1 MSITEKSNKFAV
13 KSHESFYNVDVIIPA
28 YLPSLHY
35 LQLLRRALSSL
46 EVQTYTDFGI
56 SLVLNGSFC
65 SADEILSSLQSYKY
79 FDRITLYDMGR
90 KASGA
95 AARNYGIIR
104 STSKYIAQLDADDMY
119 MPEKLEKQVE
129 YMDTHSECDFLGTC
143 LMVNSRDGQINEEEY
158 DRPEYHKD
166 IAKVI
171 ERENAMACGSIIFRN
186 DVFCRFG
193 VLYTEAYKPGMIW
206 PSYGRNMHEDWDLWI
221 RLIKAGAKTHNLQE
235 KLYVWSEGTS
245 VAR

>member
-1 MSITEKSNKFAV
+1 MLPV
-13 KSHESFYNVDVIIPA
+13 VDVIIPA
-28 YLPSLHY
+28 YLPSPTY
-35 LQLLRRALSSL
+35 LDLLRRALKSL
-46 EVQTYTDFGI
+46 EKQTYTNFKI

-65 SADEILSSLQSYKY
+65 SADEILSSLQTYKY
-79 FDRITLYDMGR
+79 FDRLTLHDMGR

-104 STSKYIAQLDADDMY
+104 STSKYIAQLDADDAY
-119 MPEKLEKQVE
+119 MPKKLAKQVE
-129 YMDTHSECDFLGTC
+129 YMDSHSECDFLGTC
-143 LMVNSRDGQINEEEY
+143 LMVNRFGHIAEEEY
-158 DRPEYHKD
+158 SRPEHHED

-171 ERENAMACGSIIFRN
+171 ERENVMACGSIMFKN
-186 DVFCRFG
+186 DAFCKFG

-206 PSYGRNMHEDWDLWI
+206 PNYGRIMNEDWDLWI
-221 RLIKAGAKTHNLQE
+221 RLIKSGARTHNLKE